1 MVPAFL
7 TREAK
12 PGELIEAPL
21 VDNDPGSLSD
31 LKLGRKEKEMSKQQE
46 EGLRW
51 HPVYV
56 SETAHAVRY
65 VLAEDAMDAG
75 DRFRELYDADGAFRQ
90 GLDKELQFTASVC
103 REIDPDWPCGDAPDP
118 EAGWDAATEQ
128 GGQAAL
134 AMWRSDASECV
145 EEMRYGKIVAKRW
158 GSEAPNGHQGLSI
171 GFYDGDGEF
180 VEVAIVE
187 VDHTNDEAEEQVKV
201 HVWNDDVGSDPDVRV
216 VWVGTMPGNEA

>member
-1 MVPAFL
+1 
-7 TREAK
+7 
-12 PGELIEAPL
+12 
-21 VDNDPGSLSD
+21 
-31 LKLGRKEKEMSKQQE
+31 MSRQQE

-75 DRFRELYDADGAFRQ
+75 DRFRELYDAGGAFSQ
-90 GLDKELQFTASVC
+90 GLDKELKFTDSVI
-103 REIDPDWPCGDAPDP
+103 RDIDPDWPCGDAPDP
-118 EAGWDAATEQ
+118 ETGWDAVTEQ

-158 GSEAPNGHQGLSI
+158 GSEAPNGYQGLSI
-171 GFYDGDGEF
+171 GLYDGDGEF
-180 VEVAIVE
+180 VTVAIVE
-187 VDHTNDEAEEQVKV
+187 VDRMNDGVEEQVKI
-201 HVWNDDVGSDPDVRV
+201 HVWNDDVDDEPCETVDWMGPV
-216 VWVGTMPGNEA
+216 PGNEA